1 MNAHDPQLSPPPPK
15 HATEAD
21 RLIGLRLTALR
32 KARGLSQAA
41 LGAAVGITF
50 QQIQKYE
57 RGRNRIGA
65 GRLQTFARIFEVP
78 VATFFEDQGDELSG
92 EPAEVFG
99 FLREPG
105 AIDLLRIYAAI
116 PDEGLRREIVALVRS
131 TARLN
136 RAPSPEA
143 EVGA

>member
-65 GRLQTFARIFEVP
+65 GRLQTFARIFEVRSRP
-78 VATFFEDQGDELSG
+78 SSRTQGDELSG

-99 FLREPG
+99 FLRE
-105 AIDLLRIYAAI
+105 R
-116 PDEGLRREIVALVRS
+116 VRS
-131 TARLN
+131 ICSASTRRSRTRACAARSS
-136 RAPSPEA
+136 RWCVRRPD
-143 EVGA
+143 